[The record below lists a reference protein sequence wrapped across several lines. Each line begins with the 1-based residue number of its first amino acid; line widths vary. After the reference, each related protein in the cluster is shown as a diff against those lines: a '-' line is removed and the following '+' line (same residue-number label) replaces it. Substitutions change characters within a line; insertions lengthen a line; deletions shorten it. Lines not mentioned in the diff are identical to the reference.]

1 MSEIDTIMF
10 KYIYYRLC
18 KHHEKGKRLNT
29 RTCAAS
35 NFAGVMH
42 FMMIWPLAW
51 IFIALLTLICSNPLV
66 CLLAFIPFIIWSEF
80 LTGRFEKRMET
91 YKPPRRYK
99 GLNRISVGW
108 FIAPLF
114 LLVPVYL
121 FSVIVLI
128 FKIVPSY
135 LERLMTL

>member
-1 MSEIDTIMF
+1 MF

-29 RTCAAS
+29 RTWAAS
-35 NFAGVMH
+35 NYAGVMH

-80 LTGRFEKRMET
+80 LTGRFEKRMEIISRKKLLG
-91 YKPPRRYK
+91 YIEHEEIAFQFGD
-99 GLNRISVGW
+99 GLMCIT
-108 FIAPLF
+108 PLF
-114 LLVPVYL
+114 YV
-121 FSVIVLI
+121 
-128 FKIVPSY
+128 
-135 LERLMTL
+135 

>member
-1 MSEIDTIMF
+1 MF

-18 KHHEKGKRLNT
+18 KHHEKGKRFNKST
-29 RTCAAS
+29 WAAS

-66 CLLAFIPFIIWSEF
+66 YLLAFIPFIIWSEY
-80 LTGRFEKRMET
+80 LSGRFEKRMES
-91 YKPPRRYK
+91 YKPPKRYK
-99 GLNRISVGW
+99 GLKRISVGW
-108 FIAPLF
+108 FIVPLF
-114 LLVPVYL
+114 LLILVYF

-128 FKIVPSY
+128 FKIVPSF
-135 LERLMTL
+135 LERLMTF